1 MLSQTQ
7 VEEFRTK
14 GFLRGGKVLSDEQ
27 VEVLREE
34 LARVIEEQ
42 GAPKPQPVRI
52 ANLSGNPET
61 PVWQI
66 VNIWEASEA
75 FQQLIYQPQIVEE
88 VAQLTGASEL
98 RVWHDQIQYK
108 PAEKG
113 GVNKWHQDSPYW
125 PILTP
130 KTSQTT
136 AWVALDDADESN
148 GCMSM
153 VIGSH
158 HWANQIPFLHTLKGI
173 DDMPSTFESHK
184 VQALRC
190 PVPKGGVHYH
200 HSLTWHG
207 SHANSS
213 GRPRRAIAVHYMTE
227 ETRYDQSGNHIMKPF
242 VEVAAGEKLEGKH
255 FPLVFSNGR
264 PVSNPALMN
273 FKIRNR

>member
-7 VEEFRTK
+7 VEEFRTN
-14 GFLRGGKVLSDEQ
+14 GFLRGGKVLSDKQ

-75 FQQLIYQPQIVEE
+75 FQQLIYHSQIVEE

-153 VIGSH
+153 VVDSH

-184 VQALRC
+184 LQALRC

-264 PVSNPALMN
+264 PIKASE
-273 FKIRNR
+273 